1 MRKLYCPNKIEKIV
15 QKHWYENKVFSV
27 TENDTKEKYYCLSMI
42 PYPSGNLHMGHV
54 RNYTIGDV
62 ISRYQRMLGKNVLQP
77 IGWDAFGLPA
87 EQAAITNNIEP
98 LIWTYKNIHYM
109 KGQLQSLGFA
119 YDWNR
124 ELITC
129 DPKYYRWEQW
139 FFTILYKKGLVYKK
153 TTLIN
158 WCPYHKTVLANEQV
172 INNCCW
178 RCNTNIKYK
187 KIPQWFIKITNY
199 ADELFYG
206 LDKLTYW
213 PKAVKIMQRNWIGRS
228 EGINVF
234 FKIANS
240 DDVIKIYLTQLNVFM
255 GITYLIISIDH
266 PIALQAANTD
276 LQIADFIKK
285 NDAVHFS
292 LNKNNVIFFKKRGIF
307 TKMYAIH
314 PINNDILPIWIV
326 NFITRVD
333 CNGTGSKASIP
344 AHNQQDL
351 EFARYYNLPIKPV
364 IKNLDNV
371 IPIIE
376 NKSIINQGIL
386 FNSGEFNG
394 LTTNVASKVITTTLI
409 QRGLAYYKI
418 HYRLKD
424 WGISRQRYW
433 GVPIPMLTI
442 SNSGIVQPVPMDQ
455 LPVILP
461 KNIYKNNTI
470 IHSLKK
476 NLEWTKSIYKGQ
488 LAIRETDT
496 FDTFMESSW
505 YYARYTCPHYHE
517 SMLNS
522 YAANYWLPIDQYI
535 GGIEHAIMH
544 LMYFRFYHKLMRDA
558 GLVNSDE
565 PAVRLLCQGMV
576 LSDAFYYLSNDG
588 QRIWVSCDKIN
599 ILHRDKAGNITKAI
613 DIYGNNVIY
622 AGMCKMSKS
631 KNNGIDPNV
640 VIKKYG
646 ADSVRFFIMFAA
658 PPEATLEW
666 QTSGLNGAYRFLQR
680 IWSLVYHHI
689 QSGPIYNIINT
700 PILNEYQK
708 TMRFYIH
715 KTIVKVTDDIDR
727 RQTFNTALAEIMKLV
742 NKLIDFPQ
750 SNIQDRVILQEA
762 LSIIVRL
769 LYPFTPHISFIL
781 WKFLGESKDIDNVS
795 WPIVD
800 KIALTYEKTLV
811 IIQINGKIKHKIL
824 VPLNSSKNEIFKIV
838 KKETILN
845 KYLFEK
851 KIKKIIYILNK
862 VMNIVI

>member
-1 MRKLYCPNKIEKIV
+1 MHKLYCPNKIEKIV
-15 QKHWYENKVFSV
+15 QKHWYENQVFSV
-27 TENDTKEKYYCLSMI
+27 TENNTKEKYYCLSMM

-98 LIWTYKNIHYM
+98 LIWTYKNINYM
-109 KGQLQSLGFA
+109 KSQLQSLGFA

-178 RCNTNIKYK
+178 RCNTNVKYK

-199 ADELFYG
+199 AEELFYG

-234 FKIANS
+234 FQIVNS
-240 DDVIKIYLTQLNVFM
+240 DDVIKIYITQLNVFM

-266 PIALQAANTD
+266 PIALKTANTD

-285 NDAVHFS
+285 NDAVYFS
-292 LNKNNVIFFKKRGIF
+292 LNKNNVFSLKKRGIF

-326 NFITRVD
+326 NFITRID

-351 EFARYYNLPIKPV
+351 EFAHYYNLPIKPV
-364 IKNLDNV
+364 IKNFDNV
-371 IPIIE
+371 IPIIKH
-376 NKSIINQGIL
+376 KSIINQGTL
-386 FNSGEFNG
+386 FNSGEFDG
-394 LTTNVASKVITTTLI
+394 LTTHVASKVITATLI
-409 QRGLAYYKI
+409 QRGLAHYKI

-442 SNSGIVQPVPMDQ
+442 FNSGIVQPVPINQ

-461 KNIYKNNTI
+461 NNIYKNNKI

-476 NLEWTKSIYKGQ
+476 NLEWTKSIYDGQ

-517 SMLNS
+517 GMLNAYS
-522 YAANYWLPIDQYI
+522 ANYWLPIDQYI

-558 GLVNSDE
+558 GLVKSDE

-613 DIYGNNVIY
+613 DIHGHNVIY

-631 KNNGIDPNV
+631 KNNGIDPTA

-666 QTSGLNGAYRFLQR
+666 KTSGLNGACRFLQR

-689 QSGPIYNIINT
+689 QSGPIYNIMNT
-700 PILNEYQK
+700 PMLNAYQK

-742 NKLIDFPQ
+742 NKLTDFPQ
-750 SNIQDRVILQEA
+750 SNTQDRVILQEA

-795 WPIVD
+795 WPIAD
-800 KIALTYEKTLV
+800 KTALTYEKTLI
-811 IIQINGKIKHKIL
+811 IIQINGKIKHKIF

-838 KKETILN
+838 KKETILY

-851 KIKKIIYILNK
+851 KIKKIIYILNT